1 MLAII
6 GVKARSAEPPD
17 AVQQFGALR
26 QAAHEAHQRGDKSA
40 YLQGSKRL
48 YEFLHASPQ
57 GRLQLIAAELFA
69 GDRAAALADLHD
81 YVVMGGS
88 DDDALKDRRFE
99 ALRAQ
104 AGFAA
109 ESAAMARNAAPESQG
124 TPMLTLEPAEFVPE
138 DIDYD
143 SRSDTFFITSVLNRS
158 IISVRH
164 LKDVSTFA
172 KPLDSW
178 PVMAIKV
185 DGARGR
191 VWATEIAAGEGQ
203 SAVLEYD
210 LQGKLLARVPGPKGS
225 QLGDMALEAD
235 GAVLVAD
242 GEGGGIYR
250 VAAAEDRLTRIDRGD
265 FVSPQTPCPLPD
277 GRILIPDYVRG
288 IASLDPKSGRIQW
301 LSAPRHQ
308 LDGIDGLYLH
318 GHSLIATQNGTS
330 PERVVR
336 FDLDPT
342 LSHVESEFI
351 IERATPTLGD
361 PTHGVVVG
369 KYFYYLANSGWQGL
383 DEHARKKAG
392 AVLSAPLLMRAPL
405 AP

>member
-1 MLAII
+1 MLAIT
-6 GVKARSAEPPD
+6 GEMARGAGAPD
-17 AVQQFGALR
+17 APQQFGALR
-26 QAAHEAHQRGDKSA
+26 QAAHEAHQRGDKAA
-40 YLQGSKRL
+40 YLEGSKRL
-48 YEFLHASPQ
+48 YEFLNASPQ
-57 GRLQLIAAELFA
+57 ARLQLIAAELFA
-69 GDRAAALADLHD
+69 GDSAAALSSLHD

-88 DDDALKDRRFE
+88 YDDALKDQRFD

-104 AGFAA
+104 PGFGD
-109 ESAAMARNAAPESQG
+109 ESAGMAKNAAPESHSTRQ
-124 TPMLTLEPAEFVPE
+124 LALEPAEFVPE

-143 SRSDTFFITSVLNRS
+143 APSDTFFITSVLNRS

-164 LKDVSTFA
+164 LKDVHTFA
-172 KPLDSW
+172 MSPDSW
-178 PVMAIKV
+178 PMMAIKV
-185 DGARGR
+185 DGARGHL
-191 VWATEIAAGEGQ
+191 WATEIAAGEGQ

-210 LQGKLLARVPGPKGS
+210 LHGNLLKRLPGPKGS
-225 QLGDMALEAD
+225 QFGDMALEAD

-250 VAAAEDRLTRIDRGD
+250 VAAAEDRLRRIDRGD

-288 IASLDPKSGRIQW
+288 IGSLDPKSGRVQW
-301 LSAPRHQ
+301 LRAPRHQ
-308 LDGIDGLYLH
+308 LDGIDGLYRY
-318 GHSLIATQNGTS
+318 GRTLIATQNGAS

-336 FDLDPT
+336 FDMDPT
-342 LSHVESEFI
+342 LLHVESEYV
-351 IERATPTLGD
+351 IERSTPTLGD

-369 KYFYYLANSGWQGL
+369 KYFYYLANSGWPGL
-383 DEHARKKAG
+383 DEHARKKTG